1 MQEVQYLPV
10 YINFCLFIFSWWK
23 DILPL
28 SLPVPLKFYTSTI
41 QLNSGA
47 RAWACPGFRLKPA
60 RPRKKPGGKV
70 FEEIEHLLHN
80 RLSTSPL
87 YGASREP
94 LTMSFQ
100 ALLPSSGNPLESKNQ
115 ILDPYKTLVQF
126 SRIKELTLSVLSTNA
141 PFLFLSAT
149 VSPTHKASH

>member
-1 MQEVQYLPV
+1 MVSLTARSD
-10 YINFCLFIFSWWK
+10 ITAHWWK
-23 DILPL
+23 NILPL
-28 SLPVPLKFYTSTI
+28 SLPVPLKFYTRTI

-60 RPRKKPGGKV
+60 RPREKSGGKV

-80 RLSTSPL
+80 RLSTES
-87 YGASREP
+87 

-100 ALLPSSGNPLESKNQ
+100 ALPSSGNPLESKNQ

-126 SRIKELTLSVLSTNA
+126 NRIKELTLSVLPTNA
-141 PFLFLSAT
+141 PSLFLSVT
-149 VSPTHKASH
+149 VSPPYKASH